1 LSACALFING
11 WTVDECIQY
20 LDVLALLSFQKHMII
35 RLCLFMVQ
43 LLPLMPSLVGLVLS
57 LAIGSKYSAQPLETI
72 LQDVY
77 GSRRSIMNADALS
90 DMGAMLGVT
99 LTTVQGTN
107 TLVATSYN
115 GVGRRPHDEGKRR
128 PVDTGRRDIEGHIN

>member
-1 LSACALFING
+1 
-11 WTVDECIQY
+11 
-20 LDVLALLSFQKHMII
+20 MII

-43 LLPLMPSLVGLVLS
+43 LLPLMPSLVELVLS

-90 DMGAMLGVT
+90 GMGAMLGVT

-115 GVGRRPHDEGKRR
+115 GVGQRPHDEGKRR
-128 PVDTGRRDIEGHIN
+128 SVDTGRRDIEGHFD

>member
-1 LSACALFING
+1 M
-11 WTVDECIQY
+11 V
-20 LDVLALLSFQKHMII
+20 I

-43 LLPLMPSLVGLVLS
+43 LVPLMPSLVEFVLS

-77 GSRRSIMNADALS
+77 GNDRSIMDSKSLS
-90 DMGAMLGVT
+90 EMGAMLGVT
-99 LTTVQGTN
+99 LTTVQDTS

-115 GVGRRPHDEGKRR
+115 GVGRRLCDGGKCS
-128 PVDTGRRDIEGHIN
+128 PAIIGKL